1 MNFLFVDR
9 ILQLNPGHETV
20 GLKHVTV
27 QDAFLNKRS
36 DDRTILLSS
45 IMGEALGQLCSWNV
59 LKTTDFKFRPV
70 GGVIQEI
77 QMFEDAFV
85 YDTILL
91 ESTIEAL
98 DVENP
103 FVSFSGRAS
112 VDGKTLLTVNNSLAP
127 LLPLEEFND
136 IAKVRMDF
144 ERLCHANENDVMNSA
159 IRPTYY
165 RFNYEKLNQ
174 NEKELVTKKI
184 ISPSAFYLADH
195 FPRKPVFPLSLL
207 IQYNLHLAL
216 TELYPTEKKK
226 RVCSVRKVKIGNFVL
241 PGDEII
247 TKISVKEQSQDRVII
262 RFHNEVNT
270 KKVCIAEAELSLR

>member
-27 QDAFLNKRS
+27 QDAFLNKRL
-36 DDRTILLSS
+36 DGLITLQPS
-45 IMGEALGQLCSWNV
+45 IVGEALGQLCSWNV

-77 QMFEDAFV
+77 QMFEEAVVGDA
-85 YDTILL
+85 ILL
-91 ESTIEAL
+91 ESNIEAL

-103 FVSFSGRAS
+103 LVSFSGRAS

-136 IAKVRMDF
+136 INKVRMDF
-144 ERLCHANENDVMNSA
+144 ERLWHSNGVMKSVTHSA
-159 IRPTYY
+159 HYQ
-165 RFNYEKLNQ
+165 FNYEKLTHD
-174 NEKELVTKKI
+174 EKKLVTKKT

-216 TELYPTEKKK
+216 TELYPNEKKK

-241 PGDEII
+241 PGDEVI
-247 TKISVKEQSQDRVII
+247 TKLSVKEENQDRVII